1 MKYVDAGNGKMPLI
15 SLIAILSISLTVN
28 LPGLAISPIM
38 GKLDQVFHHV
48 TELEIQ
54 LLTVLPNLVTIPFI
68 LCSGK
73 ICKKDNQMLILAVGL
88 GIYTL
93 TGVLYFFADTM
104 IELILLSC
112 LLGVGC
118 GLVIPLAASLVSQYF
133 SGQARTRQLG
143 MKSSI
148 SNFTVI
154 FATLFVGWIASIA
167 WHLAFI
173 VYMVPIIPLCL
184 IPFMTD
190 KYIGKH
196 RLLTA
201 PAPTTQHDDE
211 TEAAQT
217 FASNAKPSVKVHTL
231 PPKTS
236 NVWIA
241 FPGKTAIRMLFCLMG
256 LYLAMTYG
264 TEVVSYYLPF
274 VMEHY
279 DLTTGD
285 VGVATAMFFAA
296 ATLSGF
302 LLTHIIS
309 IFKKKT
315 MQCAIVLCVVG
326 LFMMGFL
333 HGYWSYIL
341 GVFIMGFGY
350 GVIQPVIY
358 DKTSYVAP
366 TAAQSTEY
374 FAYLLTC
381 NYIGISIVPFIV
393 GGAKKLFGAEAD
405 PNFSFI
411 FNGGVVAVVLILAIW
426 KYRSFVF
433 EADPEY
439 YKQLNPPIPGYAP
452 ASEQTP
458 AVSPQVKAQISDLK
472 EEISDL
478 KDEIDTLRENE
489 GKVKIDPSEPP
500 E

>member
-1 MKYVDAGNGKMPLI
+1 MKYIDAGNGKMPLI

-73 ICKKDNQMLILAVGL
+73 ICKKDNQMLILGVGL
-88 GIYTL
+88 SIYTL
-93 TGVLYFFADTM
+93 TGILYFFADTM

-133 SGQARTRQLG
+133 SGKARTKQLG

-154 FATLFVGWIASIA
+154 FATLFVGWIASIG

-190 KYIGKH
+190 SYIAKH
-196 RLLTA
+196 KIISDN
-201 PAPTTQHDDE
+201 PAEDTGDE
-211 TEAAQT
+211 TAEG
-217 FASNAKPSVKVHTL
+217 ASSQAKPSIPVHKV
-231 PPKTS
+231 PKKPTTP
-236 NVWIA
+236 WIA
-241 FPGKTAIRMLFCLMG
+241 FPGKTAIKMLFCLMG
-256 LYLAMTYG
+256 LYFIMTYG

-274 VMEHY
+274 TMEHY
-279 DLTTGD
+279 RLTTAD

-302 LLTHIIS
+302 LLTKIIG
-309 IFKKKT
+309 IFQKKT
-315 MQCAIVLCVVG
+315 IQSAIFLCVIG
-326 LFMMGFL
+326 LFLMGFL
-333 HGYWSYIL
+333 HEYWSYIA

-350 GVIQPVIY
+350 GVVQPVIY

-381 NYIGISIVPFIV
+381 NYIGISIVPFIIE
-393 GGAKKLFGAEAD
+393 GAGRLFGASHD
-405 PNFSFI
+405 PNFSFL
-411 FNGGVVAVVLILAIW
+411 FNGGVVALVLLIAIW
-426 KYRSFVF
+426 KHRSFVF
-433 EADPEY
+433 EADPNY
-439 YKQLNPPIPGYAP
+439 YKNLNPPIPGYAEKSNTTSTP
-452 ASEQTP
+452 SNQSEN
-458 AVSPQVKAQISDLK
+458 S
-472 EEISDL
+472 
-478 KDEIDTLRENE
+478 
-489 GKVKIDPSEPP
+489 
-500 E
+500 